1 MQVKKI
7 KIIKVS
13 PEGRK
18 KLAERYGCRK
28 QTIYNA
34 LGFRSQSRQAE
45 SIRQDAL
52 NEFGGIEDDKVVFY
66 Q

>member
-18 KLAERYGCRK
+18 KLAERYGCRRE
-28 QTIYNA
+28 TIYNA
-34 LGFRSQSRQAE
+34 LGFRSQSKQSER
-45 SIRQDAL
+45 IRHDAL
-52 NEFGGIEDDKVVFY
+52 NEFGGVETDKVMFY
-66 Q
+66 

>member
-18 KLAERYGCRK
+18 KLVERYGCRK

-34 LGFRSQSRQAE
+34 LGFRSQSKQAE
-45 SIRQDAL
+45 RIRQDAL

-66 Q
+66 

>member
-13 PEGRK
+13 LEGRK
-18 KLAERYGCRK
+18 KLAERYGCRME
-28 QTIYNA
+28 TIYNA
-34 LGFRSQSRQAE
+34 LGFRSQSNQAE

-52 NEFGGIEDDKVVFY
+52 NEFGGVKTEKVVFY
-66 Q
+66 

>member
-18 KLAERYGCRK
+18 KLAERYGCRRE
-28 QTIYNA
+28 TIYNA
-34 LGFRSQSRQAE
+34 LGFRSCSRQAE

-52 NEFGGIEDDKVVFY
+52 NEFGGVKEDKTVFL
-66 Q
+66 

>member
-18 KLAERYGCRK
+18 KLAERYGCRRE
-28 QTIYNA
+28 TIYNA
-34 LGFRSQSRQAE
+34 LGFRSLSKQSE

-52 NEFGGIEDDKVVFY
+52 NEFGGIEDNKVVFY
-66 Q
+66 

>member
-18 KLAERYGCRK
+18 KLAERYGCRRE
-28 QTIYNA
+28 TIYNA
-34 LGFRSQSRQAE
+34 LGFRSQSKQSE

-52 NEFGGIEDDKVVFY
+52 KEFGGVVVDKVLFY
-66 Q
+66 

>member
-34 LGFRSQSRQAE
+34 LGFRSCSRQAE

-52 NEFGGIEDDKVVFY
+52 NEFEGFYDYKVVFY
-66 Q
+66 

>member
-13 PEGRK
+13 LEGRK

-28 QTIYNA
+28 ETIYNA
-34 LGFRSQSRQAE
+34 LGFRSQSKQSER
-45 SIRQDAL
+45 IRQDAL
-52 NEFGGIEDDKVVFY
+52 NEFGGVETDKVLFY
-66 Q
+66 

>member
-18 KLAERYGCRK
+18 KLVERYGCRK

-34 LGFRSQSRQAE
+34 LGFRSQSKQAE
-45 SIRQDAL
+45 NIRQDAL
-52 NEFGGIEDDKVVFY
+52 NEFGGVETDKVLFY
-66 Q
+66 

>member
-7 KIIKVS
+7 KIIRVS

-18 KLAERYGCRK
+18 KLAERYRCRRE
-28 QTIYNA
+28 TIYNA
-34 LGFRSQSRQAE
+34 LGFRSCSRQAE

-52 NEFGGIEDDKVVFY
+52 NEFEGFEDYKVVFY
-66 Q
+66 

>member
-18 KLAERYGCRK
+18 MLAARYGCRRE
-28 QTIYNA
+28 TNYNA
-34 LGFRSQSRQAE
+34 LAFRSQSKQAE
-45 SIRQDAL
+45 EIRQDAL
-52 NEFGGIEDDKVVFY
+52 NDFGDIETDRVVFY
-66 Q
+66 